1 MTSTPGAAGPS
12 RRRRAAPYLA
22 AALAF
27 GIAGAAC
34 LAGLSG
40 LLDGD
45 AILAHRDTLRSLVAA
60 YPLLAVPAFAAAY
73 VGTMSLALPLGGVLG
88 LLAGLLFGLW
98 LGIGIVVVAGA
109 ISALAVFWAA
119 RSAIG
124 GALRRRAGPLYNRV
138 AGAMQANGFA
148 YLLFLRIVPVFPFF
162 VVNLVAAALGVR
174 TRTFLLATLIGK
186 LPSAFVYV
194 GLGQEIGRAT
204 SLDQLVTLE
213 SLWGLGALGVLALAP
228 VLYRAVR
235 RARRPALEDS
245 SC

>member
-1 MTSTPGAAGPS
+1 MSSKAAGIAGPS

-22 AALAF
+22 AGLAF
-27 GIAGAAC
+27 GLAGAAY
-34 LAGLSG
+34 LAGVLG
-40 LLDGD
+40 LVDGE
-45 AILAHRDTLRSLVAA
+45 AILARREALRSLAAA
-60 YPLLAVPAFAAAY
+60 YPFWAIPAFAAAY
-73 VGTMSLALPLGGVLG
+73 IGTMSLALPLGGVLG

-98 LGIGIVVVAGA
+98 LGVGIVVVAGA

-119 RSAIG
+119 RSVMG
-124 GALRRRAGPLYNRV
+124 DALRRRAGPVYARV
-138 AGAMQANGFA
+138 SGAVQANGLA

-174 TRTFLLATLIGK
+174 TRTFLLATLVGK
-186 LPSAFVYV
+186 LPSAFVYA
-194 GLGQEIGRAT
+194 GLGEEIGRVT

-235 RARRPALEDS
+235 RGRHPSLR
-245 SC
+245 